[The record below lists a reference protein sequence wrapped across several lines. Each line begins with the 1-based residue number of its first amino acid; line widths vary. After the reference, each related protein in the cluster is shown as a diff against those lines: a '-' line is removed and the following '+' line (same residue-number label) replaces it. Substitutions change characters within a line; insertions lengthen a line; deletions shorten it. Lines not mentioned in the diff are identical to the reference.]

1 MEMEYKDTSGRRG
14 KAIIVL
20 GLVLAVAAGGAAFFL
35 INQAQQQAGQG
46 ELQKVSVVVAARD
59 IPARKPIE
67 PDDLVVRAIPLDATN
82 GKGVVSKPDD
92 LVGRVLAVTVLK
104 DQLVTTNL
112 IASAAGGGGFA
123 ILGPD
128 ETVGPDSPAWR
139 AVSLTIP
146 EAQAVGG
153 LLQAGNT
160 IDIFATATVNV
171 PQELLT
177 EGVYYTDRS
186 TKLVYQNVVIL
197 ARSGQFYVVRTTV
210 AVAEEIAHLAAAGNV
225 VFSAALRPEQDVRTV
240 DASKLG
246 ATTNL
251 IITRYGL
258 PIPETYPARGGAIA
272 TLPPLEP
279 SPSPSAP
286 PSASPT
292 P

>member
-1 MEMEYKDTSGRRG
+1 MEMEYKDNSRRG
-14 KAIIVL
+14 KAIIIL
-20 GLVLAVAAGGAAFFL
+20 GLVLAIAAGGAAFFL

-67 PDDLVVRAIPLDATN
+67 PDDLVVREVPLDATN
-82 GKGVVSKPDD
+82 GKGVVSSTND
-92 LVGRVLAVTVLK
+92 LVGRVLAVTVFK

-112 IASAAGGGGFA
+112 IASSVGGGGFS
-123 ILGPD
+123 ILGPN

-153 LLQAGNT
+153 LLQAGET
-160 IDIFATATVNV
+160 IDVFATATVNV
-171 PQELLT
+171 PQDLL
-177 EGVYYTDRS
+177 EDGVYYTDRS
-186 TKLVYQNVVIL
+186 TKLIYQDLVIL
-197 ARSGQFYVVRTTV
+197 ARSGQFYVVRATV
-210 AVAEEIAHLAAAGNV
+210 DVAEEIAHLTAAGNV

-240 DASKLG
+240 DASHLG

-251 IITRYGL
+251 IITKYGL
-258 PIPETYPARGGAIA
+258 PIPETYPAGGGPVS
-272 TLPPLEP
+272 TLPPIQ
-279 SPSPSAP
+279 PSAP
-286 PSASPT
+286 PSAPPSSSPT